1 MPYFENDGARLYYS
15 DSHNSRGSNPNTKA
29 PALLFIHGWCSNS
42 SHWREQKKHFA
53 RKYRIITLD
62 RRGLGKSTTPGT
74 GHTPKQHA
82 LDIAALLRHLKI
94 KRVIAIGHAGG
105 GPVTLELTR
114 SFPKIVKA
122 TVMVDSGMYPKADLK
137 KRNTPFAQL
146 LGGMHDAISAP
157 GGKQAFKKMYQGFFG
172 PKCPK
177 EVSRKAV
184 ADATKT
190 PMATILAEIDVMAS
204 SPEAMAKQIKQ
215 PVLWLTAATVDQ
227 AYIGKQLKNVQ
238 FAQVV
243 GSGHFPQLE
252 VPAQTNAA
260 IETFVSQL

>member
-1 MPYFENDGARLYYS
+1 MPYFENDGARLYYTTKG
-15 DSHNSRGSNPNTKA
+15 NSESKRPT
-29 PALLFIHGWCSNS
+29 LLFIHGWCSNS
-42 SHWREQKKHFA
+42 THWQEQTTYFA
-53 RKYRIITLD
+53 RTHRIVALD
-62 RRGLGKSTTPGT
+62 RRGLGKSSTPWT

-114 SFPKIVKA
+114 SFPSLVKA

-137 KRNTPFAQL
+137 KRDTPFAQL
-146 LGGMHDAISAP
+146 LGGMHDTLSAP

-172 PKCPK
+172 PKCPR
-177 EVSRKAV
+177 EVSSAAV
-184 ADATKT
+184 ADALKT
-190 PMATILAEIDVMAS
+190 PMATILAEIDVMAAN
-204 SPEAMAKQIKQ
+204 PQAMARQIKQ
-215 PVLWLTAATVDQ
+215 PVLWLTAALVDQ

-260 IETFVSQL
+260 IETFLSQLR